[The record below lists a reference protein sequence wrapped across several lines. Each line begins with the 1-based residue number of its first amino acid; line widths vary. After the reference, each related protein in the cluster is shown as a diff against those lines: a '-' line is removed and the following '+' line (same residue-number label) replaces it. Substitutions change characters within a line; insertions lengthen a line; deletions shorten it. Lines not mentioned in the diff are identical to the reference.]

1 MLREI
6 GMMMFRC
13 VGIRYVGRG
22 LLLLLLMM
30 LIGCSSVYVDGS
42 MREIP
47 ASQFRQVNPKHP
59 VQVLF
64 EFQTN
69 GVANVFA
76 TKEFKQT
83 VIEQVEASNLFAGV
97 SEEPSEGGALLGITV
112 NNVSAQDEA
121 FSKGFATGLTFGLVG
136 NQITDG
142 YVCTA
147 TYRHGIGVEP
157 VVARARHA
165 IHTTIG
171 ASSSPPNATK
181 ASSIKEAVDIMLKQ
195 VISNVLNDLSHEADF
210 K

>member
-1 MLREI
+1 ME
-6 GMMMFRC
+6 MVMFRC
-13 VGIRYVGRG
+13 VGVRYVGRG

-47 ASQFRQVNPKHP
+47 ASQFHQVNPKHP

-76 TKEFKQT
+76 TKELKQT
-83 VIEQVEASNLFAGV
+83 VIEQVEAGGLFAGV
-97 SEEPSEGGALLGITV
+97 SEDPAEGGALLGITL
-112 NNVSAQDEA
+112 NNVSPQDEA
-121 FSKGFATGLTFGLVG
+121 FSKGFATGFTFGLVG
-136 NQITDG
+136 NQVTDG

-157 VVARARHA
+157 VVAHARHA
-165 IHTTIG
+165 IHTTVG
-171 ASSSPPNATK
+171 ASSSPKNATK
-181 ASSIKEAVDIMLKQ
+181 ASSVKEAVDIMLKQ
-195 VISNVLNDLSHEADF
+195 VISNILNDLSHEADF